1 MYNLIAY
8 TTSSFDLAVGI
19 YNFLKYFNFLSLNN
33 NCLFIKIYNLVTF
46 KIDYRLCQNN
56 VIESLEL
63 KGKSIKDKNILS
75 RFLIKLDLVNI
86 VMLKLKEKRKKREKM
101 MLRNNLSVKNFDQ
114 NIHLIDIIYMSAFVL
129 LLCIHISKV
138 I

>member
-1 MYNLIAY
+1 
-8 TTSSFDLAVGI
+8 
-19 YNFLKYFNFLSLNN
+19 
-33 NCLFIKIYNLVTF
+33 
-46 KIDYRLCQNN
+46 
-56 VIESLEL
+56 
-63 KGKSIKDKNILS
+63 
-75 RFLIKLDLVNI
+75 
-86 VMLKLKEKRKKREKM
+86 MLKLKEKRKKREKM

>member
-1 MYNLIAY
+1 M
-8 TTSSFDLAVGI
+8 G
-19 YNFLKYFNFLSLNN
+19 
-33 NCLFIKIYNLVTF
+33 KIYNLVTF

-129 LLCIHISKV
+129 LLCIHISNV